1 MLIPDQLAADLTSTG
16 PAGYFEVET
25 KAGSFGGRGPS
36 TPAMSPSLAA
46 IFGDSMPKLG
56 LAPDDRA
63 QTPCLASDN
72 VETGDRGVTNTF
84 PYLGPPL
91 D

>member
-1 MLIPDQLAADLTSTG
+1 VLVPDELAADLTSTG
-16 PAGYFEVET
+16 PAGYFGIDT
-25 KAGSFGGRGPS
+25 KAGNFGGRGPS
-36 TPAMSPSLAA
+36 AQVMSPSLAA
-46 IFGDSMPKLG
+46 TFGDSVPKLG

-72 VETGDRGVTNTF
+72 VQPGDRGVTNTF

>member
-1 MLIPDQLAADLTSTG
+1 
-16 PAGYFEVET
+16 
-25 KAGSFGGRGPS
+25 
-36 TPAMSPSLAA
+36 MSPSLAA
-46 IFGDSMPKLG
+46 IFGDRVPKLG

-72 VETGDRGVTNTF
+72 VQPGDRGVTNTF